1 MGMNMN
7 DTNNTGGAVLV
18 QPPPQ
23 LPNGDI
29 AERVNYLSAPLI
41 PRVHQRLPLHLRLIV
56 LEMLDGSSL
65 C

>member
-41 PRVHQRLPLHLRLIV
+41 PRVRPYTYA
-56 LEMLDGSSL
+56 
-65 C
+65 